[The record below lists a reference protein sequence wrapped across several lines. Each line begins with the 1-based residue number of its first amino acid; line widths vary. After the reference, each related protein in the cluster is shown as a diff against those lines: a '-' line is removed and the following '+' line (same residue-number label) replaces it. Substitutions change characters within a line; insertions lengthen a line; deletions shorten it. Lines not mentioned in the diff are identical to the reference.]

1 MLDFMS
7 SIITSVLFV
16 QMLTFDCIF
25 SFEHRNHLGETAC
38 VYFHVY
44 SYLVAHYHTVSAYLG
59 LPLLFNDLILN
70 TKRQLVFVP
79 DENLMKSSLRRHVK
93 S

>member
-7 SIITSVLFV
+7 SVITSILFA
-16 QMLTFDCIF
+16 QMLTFDSSF
-25 SFEHRNHLGETAC
+25 SFEHRNHSRETAY

-44 SYLVAHYHTVSAYLG
+44 SYLVDHYHTVSTYLG

-70 TKRQLVFVP
+70 TKRQLVFIP
-79 DENLMKSSLRRHVK
+79 DEN
-93 S
+93 